1 VIAVALGTLLLG
13 EPFRATMLV
22 AAAVIVVGMLVVRP
36 ARRSSR
42 A

>member
-13 EPFRATMLV
+13 EPFRLSMI
-22 AAAVIVVGMLVVRP
+22 AAALIIVVGMLVVRP
-36 ARRSSR
+36 VRRPSR